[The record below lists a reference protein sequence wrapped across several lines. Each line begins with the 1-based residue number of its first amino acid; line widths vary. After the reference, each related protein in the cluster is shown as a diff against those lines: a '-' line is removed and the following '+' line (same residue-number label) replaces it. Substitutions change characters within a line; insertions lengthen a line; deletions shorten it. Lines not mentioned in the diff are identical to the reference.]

1 MTGNFETDD
10 KRDVLGIIAIR
21 VGDLL
26 ISGSDLPIW
35 VYFGKMKVD
44 SGLFAMVGDQS
55 TYLGVKIKKVGDSD
69 FVGLVL
75 DPNDY
80 KDKII

>member
-1 MTGNFETDD
+1 M
-10 KRDVLGIIAIR
+10 
-21 VGDLL
+21 
-26 ISGSDLPIW
+26 
-35 VYFGKMKVD
+35 D

>member
-26 ISGSDLPIW
+26 ISGSDLFDGYIS
-35 VYFGKMKVD
+35 GQLKGECDVD
-44 SGLFAMVGDQS
+44 RGE
-55 TYLGVKIKKVGDSD
+55 
-69 FVGLVL
+69 
-75 DPNDY
+75 
-80 KDKII
+80 